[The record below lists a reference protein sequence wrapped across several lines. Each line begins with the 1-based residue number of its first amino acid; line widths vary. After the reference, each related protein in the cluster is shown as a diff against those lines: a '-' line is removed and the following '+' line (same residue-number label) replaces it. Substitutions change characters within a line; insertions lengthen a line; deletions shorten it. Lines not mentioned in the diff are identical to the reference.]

1 MKKLILALLLSLLTL
16 PTFALWKMYP
26 HTGKLDYYES
36 GTDQVGTVTNG
47 KWCVG
52 DADAMVQCTEDAPA
66 GSGDVTDVGDCTGGA
81 CLDGTSDGGTYISFY
96 DAQGATKFQVGD
108 NTGAITL
115 TLPVATGTLF
125 LNNVSATDKLLG
137 RVSAGAGSIEE
148 VTMTDF
154 AQSILDDANEAA
166 FKATVNLEIGTD
178 VQAYDADLTTYAG
191 ITPSANVQTM
201 LGSANNAAILSNIG
215 AQATVTEG
223 SLADSVIVSA
233 DIKDGTIAG
242 GDLAS
247 NIAITS
253 TGAQDFGGASD
264 FEIPN
269 AAAPTV
275 NAAGE
280 IAIDTTSDQLVYY
293 GGAKRVLTHFYEK
306 GFVLEN
312 PTDADD
318 NVPFWHPKQNITIT
332 DCYCETEGGTSAV
345 VTISDG
351 TNALEAITCDADG
364 QADDGSIANG
374 TFTANE
380 RMEFDIGTVTGEVD
394 WVAFTITYTIDAD

>member
-16 PTFALWKMYP
+16 PTFALWKMNP

-81 CLDGTSDGGTYISFY
+81 CFDGTSDGGTYISFY

-125 LNNVSATDKLLG
+125 INNVSATDKLLG

-233 DIKDGTIAG
+233 DIKDGTIVAA
-242 GDLAS
+242 DT
-247 NIAITS
+247 AITAGRSLTWS
-253 TGAQDFGGASD
+253 TNDLVADAELYTDFKGMTIETPTDTDNFFA
-264 FEIPN
+264 FEAPVALTVTRVTGIVEAATN
-269 AAAPTV
+269 A
-275 NAAGE
+275 
-280 IAIDTTSDQLVYY
+280 
-293 GGAKRVLTHFYEK
+293 VLTWQECDSA
-306 GFVLEN
+306 G
-312 PTDADD
+312 D
-318 NVPFWHPKQNITIT
+318 N
-332 DCYCETEGGTSAV
+332 C
-345 VTISDG
+345 VTIESVTADVDG
-351 TNALEAITCDADG
+351 TISTDIDNASIDAG
-364 QADDGSIANG
+364 
-374 TFTANE
+374 
-380 RMEFDIGTVTGEVD
+380 DIVRLDVGTVTGTVGQ
-394 WVAFTITYTIDAD
+394 AHSTITFTKDD